1 MSRTGKDITATYP
14 EIAGL
19 GHAIGRKQAL
29 LDGEIVAFSGGRPD
43 FEALQPRMHVS
54 SPAQAVRLAE
64 QTPVTYL
71 VFDVLQLDGRPL
83 TALPYRSAGNCSKAP
98 SRTGATGSARRSSP
112 ARTSTRSCPLPPPT
126 GSKAW

>member
-1 MSRTGKDITATYP
+1 M
-14 EIAGL
+14 AGL

-29 LDGEIVAFSGGRPD
+29 LDGEIVAFTGGRPD

-71 VFDVLQLDGRPL
+71 AFDVLQLDGRPL
-83 TALPYRSAGNCSKAP
+83 TALPYAE
-98 SRTGATGSARRSSP
+98 RRKMLETIIPNGGGWLCPAHVSP
-112 ARTSTRSCPLPPPT
+112 ARTWTRSGPLRSPT
-126 GSKAW
+126 GSRAW